1 MECCFQPVV
10 VDRHSRL
17 QRIAEDLKFA
27 FDRFVKREEF
37 SADIIQIL
45 RPSFLTPKQVQ
56 GSLEKVDER
65 DDRRGIARQTTSKIQ
80 ALIRTV
86 LQQRPQFQTLLAE
99 GNRGCA
105 GVVPKVSAIR
115 NALVLQVNK

>member
-10 VDRHSRL
+10 VDRRSRL
-17 QRIAEDLKFA
+17 QRLAEHLKFA
-27 FDRFVKREEF
+27 FDHFVKREEF
-37 SADIIQIL
+37 RPDIIQIL

-65 DDRRGIARQTTSKIQ
+65 DDRRGIARQTTPKIQ

-86 LQQRPQFQTLLAE
+86 LQQRPQFQTLLAQ
-99 GNRGCA
+99 GNRGYT
-105 GVVPKVSAIR
+105 GVVPKVSATR
-115 NALVLQVNK
+115 